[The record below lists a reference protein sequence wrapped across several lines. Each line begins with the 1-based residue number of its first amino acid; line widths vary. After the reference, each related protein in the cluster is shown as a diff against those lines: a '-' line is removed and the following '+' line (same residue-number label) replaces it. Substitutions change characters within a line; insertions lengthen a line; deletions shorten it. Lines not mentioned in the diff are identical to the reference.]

1 MDGGSYEYA
10 HLVIAGLC
18 LYLLL
23 MLVVGWWSHRQIRST
38 ADFIVAGRRLPLFL
52 ATGTLFATW
61 FCGGTLMG
69 SAAQAYLF
77 GNQGVIFDPWGS
89 TLSLLLTGLIFGRL
103 MRRGGY
109 LTVIDFFELR
119 FGRKMGLLAALVQ
132 VAAEIG
138 WIGGQLVA
146 FGVILQLFAGIPIF
160 WGIALSCAVLIAYT
174 CMGGM
179 WSVTV
184 TDFLQMGLIIAGVGA
199 LLLAVV
205 PQVGGWS
212 ALFSFAGNRAGIPAG
227 ALLPTKEHGY
237 LGYFGLPGW
246 FYYLGA
252 WLSTG
257 LGDIPSQDLAQRL
270 LAAKDEKTA
279 SRSAFIT
286 AALYLIVGMIP
297 VLLGSLMF
305 GLNPDLSTAE
315 TEMILPYL
323 AIHYL
328 PPVLTALFAVA
339 LVATL
344 MSSAD
349 SALLA
354 AASVVGCNILRY
366 FKPGADGTLTLKVT
380 RLCIPVIAVG
390 SLLIACFAQTIYML
404 AVITWSLIL
413 VGLFAPYV
421 AGYFWKGCNQ
431 SGAIA
436 ALLGGLFTWL
446 LAIAYFMSRV
456 TPRSDLALAENAVQM
471 EGAIWD
477 AVYIGSIP
485 ALAASVFFMIIVS
498 LATRKKEPPR
508 PLVDINGC
516 PFQPWPLK
524 SRGARLPVLP
534 AGACGGSLSRLNQ
547 PLSRQLPPLSEDP
560 R

>member
-1 MDGGSYEYA
+1 MAKGPYEYA
-10 HLVIAGLC
+10 PLVVAGLC
-18 LYLLL
+18 FYLLL
-23 MLVVGWWSHRQIRST
+23 MLAIGWWSHRQIKTT

-69 SAAQAYLF
+69 TAAQSYLF

-109 LTVIDFFELR
+109 RTVIDFFTLR
-119 FGRKMGLLAALVQ
+119 FGKKMGFWAALVQ
-132 VAAEIG
+132 VVAEIG

-160 WGIALSCAVLIAYT
+160 WGIALSCAVLIIYT
-174 CMGGM
+174 SLGGM
-179 WSVTV
+179 WSVTL
-184 TDFLQMGLIIAGVGA
+184 TDFLQMGLIIAGVAA
-199 LLLAVV
+199 LLFAVL
-205 PQVGGWS
+205 PQVGGWG
-212 ALFSFAGNRAGIPAG
+212 ALLSSAGNRAGLPAG

-270 LAAKDEKTA
+270 LAAKDERTA
-279 SRSAFIT
+279 SRSALIT
-286 AALYLIVGMIP
+286 AVLYLAVGMIP
-297 VLLGSLMF
+297 VLLGTVMY
-305 GLNPDLSTAE
+305 GLNPDLSVAE
-315 TEMILPYL
+315 TEMILPFL
-323 AIHYL
+323 AISYL
-328 PPVLTALFAVA
+328 SPALTALFAVA

-354 AASVVGCNILRY
+354 AASVIGCNILPY
-366 FKPGADGTLTLKVT
+366 FKPEAGDLLTLKVI
-380 RLCIPVIAVG
+380 RLCIPLIAVG
-390 SLLIACFAQTIYML
+390 SLAIACCAQTIYML

-413 VGLFAPYV
+413 VGLFVPYA
-421 AGYFWKGCNQ
+421 AGYFWRRGNE
-431 SGAIA
+431 SGAVA
-436 ALLGGLFTWL
+436 ALTGGLFTWI
-446 LAIAYFMSRV
+446 LAIVYFMCRF
-456 TPRSDLALAENAVQM
+456 TLGADLNLAEGTVLM
-471 EGAIWD
+471 EGALWD

-485 ALAASVFFMIIVS
+485 ALAASLLFMIAVS
-498 LATRKKEPPR
+498 LLTQKKDPPR
-508 PLVDINGC
+508 PLVDINGR
-516 PFQPWPLK
+516 PFQIRRTK
-524 SRGARLPVLP
+524 
-534 AGACGGSLSRLNQ
+534 
-547 PLSRQLPPLSEDP
+547 
-560 R
+560 

>member
-1 MDGGSYEYA
+1 MARGSYEYA
-10 HLVIAGLC
+10 HLVVAGLC

-23 MLVVGWWSHRQIRST
+23 MLAVGWWSHRQIRSP

-52 ATGTLFATW
+52 TTGTLFATW

-69 SAAQAYLF
+69 TAAQSYLF

-109 LTVIDFFELR
+109 LTVIDYFTLR
-119 FGRKMGLLAALVQ
+119 FGKTMGLLAALVQ

-160 WGIALSCAVLIAYT
+160 WGIALSCAVLIIYT
-174 CMGGM
+174 SIGGM
-179 WSVTV
+179 WSVTL
-184 TDFLQMGLIIAGVGA
+184 TDFLQMGLIIAGVAA
-199 LLLAVV
+199 LLFTVV
-205 PQVGGWS
+205 PQVGGWGV
-212 ALFSFAGNRAGIPAG
+212 LFASAGNRAGLPAG
-227 ALLPTKEHGY
+227 ALIPTREHGY

-246 FYYLGA
+246 CYYLGA

-270 LAAKDEKTA
+270 LAAKDERTA

-286 AALYLIVGMIP
+286 AVLYLVVGMIP
-297 VLLGSLMF
+297 VLLGTLMY

-323 AIHYL
+323 AIRYL
-328 PPVLTALFAVA
+328 PPALTALFAVA

-354 AASVVGCNILRY
+354 AASIIGCNILPS
-366 FKPGADGTLTLKVT
+366 FKPGAGDILTLKVI
-380 RLCIPVIAVG
+380 RLSIPIIAIG
-390 SLLIACFAQTIYML
+390 SLAIACFAQTIYML

-413 VGLFAPYV
+413 VGLFAPYA
-421 AGYFWKGCNQ
+421 AGYFWKRCNE
-431 SGAIA
+431 SGAVA
-436 ALLGGLFTWL
+436 ALLGGLFTWI
-446 LAIAYFMSRV
+446 LAIAYFMSQFTLPV
-456 TPRSDLALAENAVQM
+456 GPELLAGAGL
-471 EGAIWD
+471 EGALWD
-477 AVYIGSIP
+477 ALYMGSIP
-485 ALAASVFFMIIVS
+485 ALVASVCFMIVVS
-498 LATRKKEPPR
+498 LATQRKDPPR
-508 PLVDINGC
+508 PLVDSSGR
-516 PFQPWPLK
+516 PFQVWPL
-524 SRGARLPVLP
+524 
-534 AGACGGSLSRLNQ
+534 
-547 PLSRQLPPLSEDP
+547 
-560 R
+560 